1 MLVEQNG
8 DGLQLTPVGRE
19 RYLALPNSAGI
30 SDSDPPDELVS
41 MEDGTSTLEDQT
53 FYRTW

>member
-8 DGLQLTPVGRE
+8 DGLQLTSVGRE

-30 SDSDPPDELVS
+30 SASDMPDDLGSKMAEFIAK
-41 MEDGTSTLEDQT
+41 G
-53 FYRTW
+53 RR